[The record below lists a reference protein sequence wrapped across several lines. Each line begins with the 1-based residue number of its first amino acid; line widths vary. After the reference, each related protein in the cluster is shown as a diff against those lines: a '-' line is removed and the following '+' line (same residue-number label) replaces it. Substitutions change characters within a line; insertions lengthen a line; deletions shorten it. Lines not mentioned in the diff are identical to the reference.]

1 MVDLFFE
8 CIIMHNIKKTIQL
21 FLYYMKWSVI
31 DGGIIQLQLSYS
43 LNVNIRLYCCNG
55 ISEMCVNSSYCH
67 AVYVNNMVTHAP
79 TLTHIS
85 VKREAHVSQLTS
97 VLPGGSCIE
106 TGSFSLPVSAT
117 VIVPTTSKYWPRTAV
132 QMLPDFLMCLGTRVT
147 SQRTKTRTRPWER
160 IAGTTK
166 SPSARTHSHTDIVSA
181 AYFLTVSKKRRRISL
196 NATFTVRGG
205 DTLK

>member
-1 MVDLFFE
+1 M
-8 CIIMHNIKKTIQL
+8 
-21 FLYYMKWSVI
+21 
-31 DGGIIQLQLSYS
+31 
-43 LNVNIRLYCCNG
+43 NVNIRLCSCNG
-55 ISEMCVNSSYCH
+55 ISEMCVNSSYCR
-67 AVYVNNMVTHAP
+67 AVYVNSTVTHAP

-117 VIVPTTSKYWPRTAV
+117 VIVPPTSKYWPPTAV

-147 SQRTKTRTRPWER
+147 SQRSKTRTQPWER

-166 SPSARTHSHTDIVSA
+166 SHSTHTYIHTDIVSA
-181 AYFLTVSKKRRRISL
+181 AYFLTVSKKRSRISL
-196 NATFTVRGG
+196 NATFTVSGG

>member
-1 MVDLFFE
+1 
-8 CIIMHNIKKTIQL
+8 
-21 FLYYMKWSVI
+21 
-31 DGGIIQLQLSYS
+31 
-43 LNVNIRLYCCNG
+43 
-55 ISEMCVNSSYCH
+55 MCVNSSYCQ
-67 AVYVNNMVTHAP
+67 AVYVKIMVTHAP
-79 TLTHIS
+79 TLTQIS

-166 SPSARTHSHTDIVSA
+166 SPSAHTHIHTDIVSA